1 MAVDSNVEF
10 TKLSQISTQIEDM
23 LTRQKNVL
31 KGQLDIVNNLAKVLK
46 EGDLDKLGKTKDFS
60 KDLKEVSENLEDIT
74 EKKESLN
81 FLGYAFERATKKT
94 GYLNKKLRELE
105 KKNLP
110 AVTVAAT
117 AMIDGFKSGF
127 GATDNLVRLLGR
139 SLMTVGRILVGF
151 TKSVITAPFKL
162 LSSLIH
168 MADQGGS
175 NELAQA
181 LEDIRKQFGYLNK
194 TAGGAV
200 VQMARSMRGQ
210 LANTGLSVYRVF
222 GNLAK
227 RLQYFLEYGK
237 NLGPVFD
244 AVYRHIGEGGA
255 EALGAFNKALGFT
268 AEGQKA
274 IASRSVATG
283 RTVNAINREIANY
296 AIQLSEQFGVTM
308 KEVSRDVGNMMADFQ
323 HFGHLGVRELTQV
336 ATQARRLGIEVKA
349 LASLMDKWNN
359 FDEAAEGAARLSQ
372 AFGLNVDALK
382 LIQSQNPAERMEQ
395 LRKAFFRAGRSVE
408 TMTNQERRYLAQQ
421 TGLDDA
427 TVGLA
432 FSLKNQA
439 LSYDQVTRKGAAAQK
454 NQLTQAQ
461 ALQRLTGAIERLVHA
476 GGGDGLGFF
485 DKFFKGFKIGI
496 RRTHEFRRV
505 MINLRRSLRQ
515 TLYAGIRVG
524 RDFVRTFPGIRD
536 YLRGLADLFNPRRFR
551 VLLNSVKDAF
561 HNFFLD
567 MSRKDG
573 TALPRLLDR
582 LKHGFLD
589 FFNRSTPAGQRTLSA
604 FKQYLEAFTGIIN
617 GLLKNTLR
625 GLTRIITEV
634 TDVLSGRKT
643 LQSYL
648 SELGSTG
655 GFLGKLFERL
665 TRGLGPVANQL
676 WLALKTLFETV
687 WDKAKPYLVTAIRTY
702 FITSISLSLVS
713 AGMQG
718 FIGGVGTR
726 LGLILMRNMFF
737 SSPVQRATTQG
748 AQKAVQNAASAVQQ
762 AQQGASRAQQASTDV
777 SGAVAGASR
786 TSEAVQRS
794 RTTGADIGKL
804 LVIAA
809 VMAVGIYAMVRG
821 MFAVIQ
827 EIREKRITPQEI
839 IMAAGVLG
847 ASTALVLASSLVV
860 QAIGRMPTNVN
871 PGRLIGGLI
880 NVFSVAGATILLG
893 FGLVAG
899 VRKYN
904 FTSDEIRRAN
914 MLVLGASGLLLAA
927 SAAVGIVTAAGSL
940 SQGNPTAIIAG
951 LLGLIGVLGV
961 MIVGAMGILHVTR
974 NFNVQQ
980 VENAKKIMDAVG
992 SLFVRASVVLG
1003 VATIAGA
1010 LAAFSGGTSALAL
1023 AAGMAMIASVVTLMV
1038 TQSLAIINQVNRLN
1052 LGSGFEQKLNAFI
1065 RVVQTISGFV
1075 NPLISSLT
1083 ALNPGFF
1090 SSALTRLFGG
1100 NPEAELQNTFSSL
1113 TGVIQTIGREVS
1125 RLLKSVSDSLT
1136 SIRTVPEST
1145 ISTYATVIGSVASL
1159 ASALVPQL
1167 QNLRTSAS
1175 DTVFGDS
1182 TAMTQKLEELRLYVS
1197 RVTLAV
1203 SELLVIVG
1211 RQARSFEGTNFTQ
1224 ESLNGA
1230 RIFVG
1235 VLKAVGDLAKSLVP
1249 SPEFI
1254 RATSEA
1260 ASRTRSGGWVDG
1272 LGRFVNQITNSLIT
1286 SGLLDRVRDFVQQ
1299 LGTYFSSFN
1308 RTQLNSLQTSS
1319 RIIEPLFGLV
1329 RSIVELIRS
1338 NSRQQTQEGTA
1349 SLSGLAANLLGFE
1362 GQMAFVNR
1370 FFETIREQVPLLLT
1384 TIGNIQLN
1392 RSQVSAIQTNLNLVK
1407 NLIEVTKQVTDLSTS
1422 IGSASQSRGNN
1433 SVTMLR
1439 GTFFSLRQV
1448 AGSIS
1453 DQGFVDS
1460 LNGISRININSR
1472 AITAN
1477 LSSVNR
1483 VVTKMGEVTQSL
1495 TNIQASMQSA
1505 QAIAESMKGNSVRSV
1520 TTAIVEMVNTIN
1532 EVSHE
1537 MAKATQNLPNVNVSL
1552 RRMADGLG
1560 MAGNNS
1566 IEIRRRDVV
1575 ISVPVTVTLKGE
1587 ELQTTLIS
1595 VANNTP
1601 TGRPRLGVNAGA

>member
-1 MAVDSNVEF
+1 
-10 TKLSQISTQIEDM
+10 M

-31 KGQLDIVNNLAKVLK
+31 KGQLDIVNELATALK
-46 EGDLDKLGKTKDFS
+46 DGNIEKLEKGKDFS
-60 KDLKEVSENLEDIT
+60 KNLKEISEKLENIT
-74 EKKESLN
+74 EKKEQINL
-81 FLGYAFERATKKT
+81 LGYAFERATKKT
-94 GYLNKKLRELE
+94 GLLNKKLRELE

-110 AVTVAAT
+110 AATVAVT
-117 AMIDGFKSGF
+117 AMVDGFKSGF
-127 GATDNLVRLLGR
+127 GATNNLVKLLGR
-139 SLMTVGRILVGF
+139 SLMTVGKTLWSIA
-151 TKSVITAPFKL
+151 KSAITFPFKIL
-162 LSSLIH
+162 NVLIH
-168 MADQGGS
+168 EASQGGD
-175 NELAQA
+175 NELARQ
-181 LEDIRKQFGYLNK
+181 LEEIRKQFGYLNK
-194 TAGGAV
+194 TAGGAI
-200 VQMARSMRGQ
+200 VQMSRSMRGQ

-227 RLQYFLEYGK
+227 RLEYFLEYAK

-274 IASRSVATG
+274 IASRAVATG

-296 AIQLSEQFGVTM
+296 AIQLSEQFGITM

-439 LSYDQVTRKGAAAQK
+439 LSYDQVTKKGAAAQK

-461 ALQRLTGAIERLVHA
+461 ALQRLSGAIERLTHA

-515 TLYAGIRVG
+515 TLYAGIQVG
-524 RDFVRTFPGIRD
+524 RDFVKTFPGIRD

-589 FFNRSTPAGQRTLSA
+589 FFNRSTPAGQRTLAA
-604 FKQYLEAFTGIIN
+604 FKQYLEAFVGIIN

-634 TDVLSGRKT
+634 TDVLSGRKNI
-643 LQSYL
+643 QSYL

-665 TRGLGPVANQL
+665 TRGLGPVALQL
-676 WLALKTLFETV
+676 WGALKTLFETV
-687 WDKAKPYLVTAIRTY
+687 WEKAKPYLVTALKTY

-737 SSPVQRATTQG
+737 SSPVQNATKKG
-748 AQKAVQNAASAVQQ
+748 AQAAVQNAASAVQQ
-762 AQQGASRAQQASTDV
+762 AQQKASRAQQASTDV

-794 RTTGADIGKL
+794 RTTGADLAKLALIAVIIG
-804 LVIAA
+804 
-809 VMAVGIYAMVRG
+809 VGILLLVRG
-821 MFAVIQ
+821 MFSVIQ

-839 IMAAGVLG
+839 MMAAGVLG
-847 ASTALVLASSLVV
+847 ASTALVLASTLVI
-860 QAIGRMPTNVN
+860 QTLGRMPSDIKN
-871 PGRLIGGLI
+871 PGKLIGNLI
-880 NVFSVAGATILLG
+880 NAFSVAGAMLIFG
-893 FGLVAG
+893 FGLIG
-899 VRKYN
+899 GIRKFN
-904 FTSDEIRRAN
+904 FTTDEIQRAN
-914 MLVLGASGLLLAA
+914 LAVLGMSGLILAA
-927 SAAVGIVTAAGSL
+927 SASVGIIVAAGSL
-940 SQGNPTAIIAG
+940 SRGNPTAVIAG
-951 LLGLIGVLGV
+951 LLGLLGVLGV
-961 MIVGAMGILHVTR
+961 MIVGVMGILHVTR
-974 NFNVQQ
+974 SFNVQQ

-1003 VATIAGA
+1003 IATIAGA

-1023 AAGMAMIASVVTLMV
+1023 AAGMAMITSVVTLMV
-1038 TQSLAIINQVNRLN
+1038 AQSLAIIQQVNRLN
-1052 LGSGFEQKLNAFI
+1052 LDSGFEQKLNAFV
-1065 RVVQTISGFV
+1065 RVVQAISGFV
-1075 NPLISSLT
+1075 NPLVSSLT
-1083 ALNPGFF
+1083 ELNPGFF
-1090 SSALTRLFGG
+1090 RSTLTRLFGG
-1100 NPEAELQNTFSSL
+1100 NPEAELQNIFSSL

-1125 RLLKSVSDSLT
+1125 RLLKSVTDSLAG
-1136 SIRTVPEST
+1136 IRSVPEGT
-1145 ISTYATVIGSVASL
+1145 ISTYATVVGSVASL

-1167 QNLRTSAS
+1167 QNLRTSVS
-1175 DTVFGDS
+1175 DSIFGDS
-1182 TAMTQKLEELRLYVS
+1182 ATMSQKIQELGLFVRMMSTDLMGIIDRIGHQIRLLE
-1197 RVTLAV
+1197 TM
-1203 SELLVIVG
+1203 
-1211 RQARSFEGTNFTQ
+1211 NFTE
-1224 ESLNGA
+1224 ESLRGA

-1254 RATSEA
+1254 RAIGEA
-1260 ASRTRSGGWVDG
+1260 TFNTRRGGWADAM
-1272 LGRFVNQITNSLIT
+1272 GRFINQLTSSLIT
-1286 SGLLDRVRDFVQQ
+1286 SGLLNHLRDFVQQ

-1308 RTQLNSLQTSS
+1308 RTQLHSLEISS
-1319 RIIEPLFGLV
+1319 RIITPLFGLIT
-1329 RSIVELIRS
+1329 SIVDLIRS
-1338 NSRQQTQEGTA
+1338 NSVNQQQPGA
-1349 SLSGLAANLLGFE
+1349 SSLGALAANLLGFE
-1362 GQMAFVNR
+1362 GQITFVTQLFN
-1370 FFETIREQVPLLLT
+1370 TIKEQVPLLLT
-1384 TIGNIQLN
+1384 TIGNIRLN
-1392 RSQVSAIQTNLNLVK
+1392 RGQISAIRINLNLVK
-1407 NLIEVTKQVTDLSTS
+1407 NLIELTKQAIELTPARTTNTP
-1422 IGSASQSRGNN
+1422 ANN
-1433 SVTMLR
+1433 NPVEQLTNSFVNLR
-1439 GTFFSLRQV
+1439 V
-1448 AGSIS
+1448 MAGLIS
-1453 DQGFVDS
+1453 NSEFVSS

-1472 AITAN
+1472 AITTN

-1483 VVTKMGEVTQSL
+1483 VVTKMGEVSQSL
-1495 TNIQASMQSA
+1495 SSIQASMQAA
-1505 QAIAESMKGNSVRSV
+1505 QTIAESMKGNSVRSV